1 MTYGGEIHDLFK
13 TSYLKCEILCPD
25 LLCSGRLPGDSIRPA
40 GRGCTKKLSALFK
53 EAGYTRAERDRT
65 PVIRDDTGPLWVRG
79 LALAERA
86 LPCPG
91 ERALKISFSEL

>member
-1 MTYGGEIHDLFK
+1 MSDL
-13 TSYLKCEILCPD
+13 
-25 LLCSGRLPGDSIRPA
+25 RRA
-40 GRGCTKKLSALFK
+40 GLSNSVAMVM
-53 EAGYTRAERDRT
+53 EAGYTRAVRDRT